1 MLRAIDLVAEFVR
14 DGRDAFISDVK
25 TQDAVIRRIEVIGEA
40 ARRLSEATRASQPDI
55 PWSRIVGMRN
65 ELAHGYFSVDL
76 NFVWIAAVER
86 LPELRPRVAAML
98 RAIGD

>member
-1 MLRAIDLVAEFVR
+1 MTRPDRLFLDDMLRAIDLVAEFVR

-25 TQDAVIRRIEVIGEA
+25 TQDAVIRRIEVISEA

-65 ELAHGYFSVDL
+65 ELAHV
-76 NFVWIAAVER
+76 
-86 LPELRPRVAAML
+86 
-98 RAIGD
+98 